1 MSTFINDPS
10 AMLWDATAVSNAF
23 LCEFM
28 PIAPEG
34 YVKVYLY
41 ALMYAHG
48 GAREDEAMLSDVA
61 LALEMTTDQVEQ
73 ALRYW
78 ERCRLVNRIQDNPPK
93 YRFACVQQVMLM
105 NQSMPQDRQYE
116 DFARALS
123 DVFGSSRQLH
133 GGETVMAYEW
143 VEQQKLPVDVVI
155 MLMRHMISTRGLH
168 FSFREAQKVV
178 NELCDRGVTTLEAA
192 EAVFSHSEGAWKGAR
207 KVLTRLSIR
216 RDPTLDE
223 IELYT
228 KWTAEWKFAPKAIEV
243 ACAETTKARDPSFSY
258 LDRILSGIRERSEGK
273 ALSAVQVEKFL
284 QSERDINDKVRT
296 MLAAFGSK
304 VSVVDEPTRQL
315 YRSMEKLADEAV
327 ILMAAREVGKQRGES
342 RSIENVILML
352 ESWKERGLA
361 TAADVTSYL
370 KIVNSENKRLRALFT
385 LIGKEAACTQP
396 NRELL
401 RKWRSDWKVSE
412 PLLDLAA
419 TYARGADKPLLYM
432 DKLLAGWR
440 EKGLSNV
447 AEAEE
452 EHRRFTENAAKA
464 PVKAGKAAKTVI
476 EQQYSQREYDP
487 ALVDG
492 PSAEDIEEAKKL

>member
-48 GAREDEAMLSDVA
+48 GAREDEAMLNDIA

-78 ERCRLVNRIQDNPPK
+78 ERCRLVSRIQDNPPV

-105 NQSMPQDRQYE
+105 NQVMPQDRQYE

-123 DVFGSSRQLH
+123 DVFGTGRQLH

-168 FSFREAQKVV
+168 FSFKEAQKVV
-178 NELCDRGVTTLEAA
+178 NELCDRGVTTMEAA

-223 IELYT
+223 IDLFT
-228 KWTAEWKFAPKAIEV
+228 KWTTDWKFAPKAIEV
-243 ACAETTKARDPSFSY
+243 ACAETTKARDPSFNY
-258 LDRILSGIRERSEGK
+258 LDKVLSGIRERSGGK
-273 ALSAVQVEKFL
+273 ALSAAAVEKFL
-284 QSERDINDKVRT
+284 QSERDINDRVRT

-315 YRSMEKLADEAV
+315 YRSMEALAGEDV

-352 ESWKERGLA
+352 ESWKERGLN
-361 TAADVTSYL
+361 TAADVTAYL
-370 KIVNSENKRLRALFT
+370 KIVGSENKRLRALFA

-401 RKWRSDWKVSE
+401 RKWRTEWKLSD

-419 TYARGADKPLLYM
+419 TYARGTDKPLLYM
-432 DKLLAGWR
+432 DKLLTGWR
-440 EKGLSNV
+440 DKGISTV

-452 EHRRFTENAAKA
+452 EHRRFADSASKPAAK
-464 PVKAGKAAKTVI
+464 GKKTVI

-487 ALVDG
+487 DEVNG